1 MENLSVGAKRYIG
14 FTFLIGVFISAG
26 QLLRLYS
33 DFASING
40 LILLLLSVAA
50 AFFNLF
56 RVYGSNETDNYDLSW
71 IIYGIALI
79 LLNSA
84 AAAVVIWAAHLATFV
99 WRRQR
104 WPWYVHAF
112 NVASFT
118 IVNAISSFIYHTVF
132 TWGIYW
138 FGNDQIGQ
146 IVQIV
151 SIFFA
156 ISAFTLLNH
165 AHIAGVMWVV
175 DGQDPRRSEL
185 FTPTSLLVDFTMLA
199 TGAHS
204 ALVAFT
210 QPFALLF
217 SVAPIYLIY
226 KGLHSPMLEKQAQT
240 DAKTGLYHSRHF
252 KLLAEQELA
261 RANRLNRPLTLI
273 MADLDLLRDINNT
286 YGHLAGDL
294 AIKTVAGILR
304 KSIRT
309 DDIAARFGGEEFVIV
324 MVELPLDEA
333 LQRVEQMRYAVES
346 AMPMLPNG
354 ERIKVTM
361 SMGVT
366 QRDVGDQD
374 VDVLVQRADRALY
387 LAKEA
392 GRNRIGV
399 HQQQTAILSRQAIT
413 AACVVPWSPA
423 TTQSQSQSPSISR

>member
-14 FTFLIGVFISAG
+14 LTFLIGVFISAG
-26 QLLRLYS
+26 QLLRLYF

-71 IIYGIALI
+71 IVYGIALI
-79 LLNSA
+79 LLSSS

-118 IVNAISSFIYHTVF
+118 IVNAISSLVYHAGLD
-132 TWGIYW
+132 WGFYW
-138 FGNDQIGQ
+138 FGENQ

-156 ISAFTLLNH
+156 ISTFTLLNH

-217 SVAPIYLIY
+217 SAAPIYLIY

-324 MVELPLDEA
+324 MVELPLEEA
-333 LQRVEQMRYAVES
+333 LQRVELMRQSVEN
-346 AMPMLPNG
+346 AMPLLPNG
-354 ERIKVTM
+354 EHIKVTM
-361 SMGVT
+361 SMGVA

-374 VDVLVQRADRALY
+374 IDVLVQRADRALY

-399 HQQQTAILSRQAIT
+399 HQQQTAILSRQALT
-413 AACVVPWSPA
+413 AACVVPWSP
-423 TTQSQSQSPSISR
+423 TTNQPQAQTPSISR